1 MVNNKS
7 EYKICELSF
16 WQMFLLISY
25 NLRMITIIF
34 EVMSLLGLLFV
45 FSTLINVVLVFHV
58 IYWQGIVLP
67 FCIHEYIHMMMMK
80 RCGVDNI
87 EIYSDFFKISLIPKV
102 HMKDKDLFLVSMS
115 GPMSCFCISLLLL
128 SICEL
133 IFNNSIVKVISFIY
147 MLHVF
152 NLCPCF
158 GDGKIVVKIIVKYL
172 KCFIDNKK

>member
-58 IYWQGIVLP
+58 IYWQGIVLS
-67 FCIHEYIHMMMMK
+67 FCIHEYIHTYDDDEKMW
-80 RCGVDNI
+80 
-87 EIYSDFFKISLIPKV
+87 S
-102 HMKDKDLFLVSMS
+102 
-115 GPMSCFCISLLLL
+115 
-128 SICEL
+128 
-133 IFNNSIVKVISFIY
+133 
-147 MLHVF
+147 
-152 NLCPCF
+152 
-158 GDGKIVVKIIVKYL
+158 
-172 KCFIDNKK
+172 

>member
-1 MVNNKS
+1 
-7 EYKICELSF
+7 
-16 WQMFLLISY
+16 
-25 NLRMITIIF
+25 
-34 EVMSLLGLLFV
+34 
-45 FSTLINVVLVFHV
+45 
-58 IYWQGIVLP
+58 
-67 FCIHEYIHMMMMK
+67 
-80 RCGVDNI
+80 
-87 EIYSDFFKISLIPKV
+87 
-102 HMKDKDLFLVSMS
+102 MKDKDLFLVSMS

>member
-1 MVNNKS
+1 MLCNYLQNVAAITYIFVLQLSTFLFYNK
-7 EYKICELSF
+7 
-16 WQMFLLISY
+16 Q
-25 NLRMITIIF
+25 
-34 EVMSLLGLLFV
+34 
-45 FSTLINVVLVFHV
+45 
-58 IYWQGIVLP
+58 
-67 FCIHEYIHMMMMK
+67 
-80 RCGVDNI
+80 
-87 EIYSDFFKISLIPKV
+87 
-102 HMKDKDLFLVSMS
+102 
-115 GPMSCFCISLLLL
+115 LLLL

>member
-1 MVNNKS
+1 
-7 EYKICELSF
+7 
-16 WQMFLLISY
+16 
-25 NLRMITIIF
+25 
-34 EVMSLLGLLFV
+34 
-45 FSTLINVVLVFHV
+45 
-58 IYWQGIVLP
+58 
-67 FCIHEYIHMMMMK
+67 MMMMK